1 MMKTGLGSVLVVV
14 DAASGSRVALEK
26 AAAVAAGAGARL
38 RLFSCSHDPRLTA
51 RLFLSPDSLSAAR
64 ADELRRRRARLEEL
78 AAPLRE
84 SGLEV
89 DVEVAW
95 DAPLH
100 AGILTEVSLSRPG
113 LVVKEASWQESLMRR
128 LFSHTD
134 WRLMQSCPVP
144 VLLTHQATWCAP
156 RRVAAAIDPGH
167 PGDPS
172 AVMDHATL
180 TLSER
185 LAGWIGATV
194 DVVHA
199 YLPLDRAMLGAAAA
213 GMPLAPPEGIA
224 GLDMRS
230 AAAEAVA
237 SVLEGHAVPGEAVHL
252 LEGAAID
259 VIPAWCQSHGT
270 DILVVGV
277 VSRSRLAEAV
287 VGSTAERLLERVP
300 SDLLAVRG
308 PPP

>member
-1 MMKTGLGSVLVVV
+1 MVVV
-14 DAASGSRVALEK
+14 DAATGSRVAVEK

-51 RLFLSPDSLSAAR
+51 RLFLSPESLSAAR
-64 ADELRRRRARLEEL
+64 AGELRGRRSRLEAL
-78 AAPLRE
+78 AVPLRE
-84 SGLEV
+84 RGLEV

-100 AGILTEVSLSRPG
+100 AGVLAEVSLCRPD
-113 LVVKEASWQESLMRR
+113 LVVKEASWQASLARR

-144 VLLTHQATWCAP
+144 LLLTHQAPWSAP

-172 AVMDHATL
+172 AVMDHAIL
-180 TLSER
+180 TTAER
-185 LAGWIGATV
+185 LAGWIGATL
-194 DVVHA
+194 DTVHA
-199 YLPLDRAMLGAAAA
+199 YLPMDRAMLGAAAA
-213 GMPLAPPEGIA
+213 GMPLTPPDGVA

-230 AAAEAVA
+230 AAAAAVQ
-237 SVLEGHAVPGEAVHL
+237 SVLQGHALRPDAVHL

-259 VIPAWCQSHGT
+259 VIPAWCQAHGA
-270 DILVVGV
+270 DVLVVGV
-277 VSRSRLAEAV
+277 VSRSRLAEV
-287 VGSTAERLLERVP
+287 VIGSTAERLLERVP

-308 PPP
+308 PPR